1 MNKKIYKTLCDNF
14 NREINV
20 ELYEIWKEELKDYD
34 EILVEQAVKQI
45 IMNDK
50 YMPTLAR
57 IVEIIK
63 NLPPLDIPEDKKI
76 ERWEKQGIHPECL
89 GKGIATEILNQQEID
104 NLERELSI
112 FE

>member
-14 NREINV
+14 NKEINI
-20 ELYEIWKEELKDYD
+20 ELYEIWKDELKDYD
-34 EILVEQAVKQI
+34 EKLVEQAIKQI

-57 IVEIIK
+57 IVEVIK
-63 NLPPLDIPEDKKI
+63 ALPPLEKTEAEKI
-76 ERWEKQGIHPECL
+76 ERWEKQGIHPSWL
-89 GKGIATEILNQQEID
+89 DKTIAEEKLTDEELAE
-104 NLERELSI
+104 LESEMII